1 MLSLFFSGVSSFV
14 STYINYIKIG
24 CVVLALCGAGYLG
37 FHIGNGRYL
46 SYKHEVETVAQVQK
60 AKVES
65 IQKQQDLVTK
75 GIKNE
80 YEAKL
85 SAIRNFY
92 AIGVHNPSGSPMSG
106 ISAAP
111 KGTDA
116 ETAYPIL
123 AGQCAETTLQVNLW
137 QEWATQNGLIK

>member
-1 MLSLFFSGVSSFV
+1 MNIQALLISAGLIF
-14 STYINYIKIG
+14 
-24 CVVLALCGAGYLG
+24 LAGLGAGWKYE
-37 FHIGNGRYL
+37 HGRFMDF
-46 SYKHEVETVAQVQK
+46 KQEVAVEAAKQE

-65 IQKQQDLVTK
+65 ITKQQELVNK

-80 YEAKL
+80 YEGKL
-85 SAIRNFY
+85 AAIKSFY
-92 AIGVHNPSGSPMSG
+92 GRMQFNPSSGSMSG
-106 ISAAP
+106 ISPAP

-137 QEWATQNGLIK
+137 QEWATANGLVK

>member
-1 MLSLFFSGVSSFV
+1 MNF
-14 STYINYIKIG
+14 TYVKIG
-24 CVVLALCGAGYLG
+24 VAIALLLGAFASGWSLRNRD
-37 FHIGNGRYL
+37 FMDFKR
-46 SYKHEVETVAQVQK
+46 EVDNVAKAQDAHNKAVEQQHQVIN
-60 AKVES
+60 E
-65 IQKQQDLVTK
+65 

-80 YEAKL
+80 YEGKL
-85 SAIRNFY
+85 AAVRNY
-92 AIGVHNPSGSPMSG
+92 YSGMQLNPSSRPMSG
-106 ISAAP
+106 ISSAP

>member
-1 MLSLFFSGVSSFV
+1 MNIQALVISA
-14 STYINYIKIG
+14 
-24 CVVLALCGAGYLG
+24 VLIFLAGLGAGWKYE
-37 FHIGNGRYL
+37 HGRFMDF
-46 SYKHEVETVAQVQK
+46 KEEVAAAA
-60 AKVES
+60 AKQEARNES
-65 IQKQQDLVTK
+65 IIKQQDLVNK
-75 GIKNE
+75 GIQNE

-85 SAIRNFY
+85 AAVRNFY
-92 AIGVHNPSGSPMSG
+92 SSGVRNSSSGSMSG
-106 ISAAP
+106 ISPAP